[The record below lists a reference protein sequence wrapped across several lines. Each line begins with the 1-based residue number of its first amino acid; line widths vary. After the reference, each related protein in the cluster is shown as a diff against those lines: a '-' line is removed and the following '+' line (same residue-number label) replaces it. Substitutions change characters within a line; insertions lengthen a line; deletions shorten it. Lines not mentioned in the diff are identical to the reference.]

1 MERHEIIGVVER
13 NQSQTRLIFMVFELF
28 HNQIKRAI
36 EDYSVDT
43 KIGMKMVAGAM
54 RELDEALGEL
64 K

>member
-1 MERHEIIGVVER
+1 M
-13 NQSQTRLIFMVFELF
+13 SFELF

-43 KIGMKMVAGAM
+43 HIGMKMVAGAM
-54 RELDEALGEL
+54 SELDEALGDL